1 MNLRGQPTASSAAG
15 ARVEGPNWVPKC
27 GPHLGAGKRRSNWSR
42 QMDPNSG
49 PQTRLPD
56 SRGSVFSAHF
66 WVQISEPL
74 LGPNS
79 AGERFL
85 RQSLLSRAAT
95 GSRNLVRQ
103 CLFWAAV
110 SRTFCFLAALCFGR
124 GFRQSASGSPPLV
137 RDSSHG
143 NGELTD
149 LASNRS
155 DF

>member
-27 GPHLGAGKRRSNWSR
+27 GPHLGAGKRRSNWAR

-103 CLFWAAV
+103 CLFWGSSVQDLLFLGCSLLWARLPTVCEWLPTAR
-110 SRTFCFLAALCFGR
+110 SRQFPWQRRA
-124 GFRQSASGSPPLV
+124 
-137 RDSSHG
+137 D
-143 NGELTD
+143 
-149 LASNRS
+149 
-155 DF
+155 